1 MPAVSNATGQVLS
14 TASPVDH
21 SHHLASY
28 DTSLVV
34 GGGVDCGRRRQN
46 VYDRKPQPYAK
57 DNRTAHLTACSDKFV
72 TAELLVLSILRCP
85 GHCSQY
91 IVVIAA
97 LLSMM

>member
-34 GGGVDCGRRRQN
+34 GGGVDRGRRRQN

-57 DNRTAHLTACSDKFV
+57 DNRTAHLTACSDKSVAYV
-72 TAELLVLSILRCP
+72 TNSKRLYSAFCTVEAN
-85 GHCSQY
+85 Y
-91 IVVIAA
+91 
-97 LLSMM
+97 